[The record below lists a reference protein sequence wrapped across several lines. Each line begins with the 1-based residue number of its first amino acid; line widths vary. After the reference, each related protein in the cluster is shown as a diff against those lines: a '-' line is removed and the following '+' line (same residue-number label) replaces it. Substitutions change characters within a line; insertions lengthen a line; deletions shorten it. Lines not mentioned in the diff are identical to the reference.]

1 MTEKSAKGEEGSPR
15 VSVLMP
21 TFNVGDYVEEA
32 VDSILNQTM
41 SDFELIVV
49 DDCSSDATFDV
60 LQGLAE
66 SDERIR
72 LFRNDRNLRIAKTL
86 NYALSKARGSY
97 IVRMDGD
104 DISRSDRFAKLLD
117 FLDRNPSC
125 GLVGS
130 YTTAIAASG
139 AELARRRQPRSDKWI
154 SRTLPLCSTVSHIW
168 MARKSLYDELG
179 GYRNVPG
186 AEDYDFLLRAKYC
199 GYEVANYPDYLYKVR
214 LREGNTESTQGL
226 ERVLTKEFVF
236 RMVKEGEEFD
246 ESSLAEYLNANARDK
261 EKYQVASAILNKAKH
276 ERNAPLQLV
285 IDVAR
290 AALHSR
296 YVARYLFE
304 VTAVRA
310 AVKLEDLANRR
321 VKGA

>member
-1 MTEKSAKGEEGSPR
+1 MVERGMIGEGDLPR

-32 VDSILNQTM
+32 VDSILDQTM
-41 SDFELIVV
+41 GDFELIIV
-49 DDCSSDATFDV
+49 DDCSNDATFNV
-60 LQGLAE
+60 LKELAGK
-66 SDERIR
+66 DERIR

-86 NYALSKARGSY
+86 NYARSKARGRY

-117 FLDRNPSC
+117 FLDNNPSC
-125 GLVGS
+125 SLVGS

-139 AELARRRQPRSDKWI
+139 VELARRRQPRSDKWI

-186 AEDYDFLLRAKYC
+186 AEDYDFLLRAKYR
-199 GYEVANYPDYLYKVR
+199 GHKVANYPDYLYKVR

-226 ERVLTKEFVF
+226 ERILTKEFVF
-236 RMVKEGEEFD
+236 HMVKAGEEFD
-246 ESSLAEYLNANARDK
+246 ERRLADYLNVDDREK
-261 EKYQVASAILNKAKH
+261 EKYQAASAILNKAKH
-276 ERNAPLQLV
+276 ERNLPLQLV
-285 IDVAR
+285 VDVVR
-290 AALHSR
+290 AALSSR
-296 YVARYLFE
+296 HVAKYLFE
-304 VTAVRA
+304 VTTVRV
-310 AVKLEDLANRR
+310 AVKLEDIASRK
-321 VKGA
+321 VEGV